1 MRIRIFY
8 KLLVILLLTSLSAC
22 SSLSGNNKIDSNPFT
37 HSIVFYGTDRA
48 RNDSSDPAEF
58 YGSARGDIEF
68 GEASIAVLADGNPAI
83 LQKVLPL
90 SKADFIKK
98 LQLAV
103 KSSDF
108 RAAFVFVHGYNR
120 AFGQV
125 AASTA
130 DFYQNI
136 NFSGIPIF
144 WSWPSTNNPAGY
156 VEDRNNVRW
165 GRPHLAA
172 FIRDV
177 LENSGAETV
186 HILGHSMGGFAV
198 AEAFLHDLIPNG
210 LDTTKIGELV
220 LLAPDIDAEVFRQ
233 DIGPKLVDAGL
244 NITLYASSN
253 DKAMASS
260 HAINGYPRAGD
271 SFDGATIVPGIETI
285 DATAANNSILG
296 HSYFE
301 ESQAVGSDLAAL
313 LNQRMSAADR
323 ALLTAYKLPSG
334 IYWRLDTK

>member
-8 KLLVILLLTSLSAC
+8 KLLVILLLTP
-22 SSLSGNNKIDSNPFT
+22 LSGCTSLLENKKNDSNAFT
-37 HSIVFYGTDRA
+37 SSVVFYGTDRA
-48 RNDSSDPAEF
+48 RYDSSHPAEF
-58 YGSARGDIEF
+58 YGSARGNIEF
-68 GEASIAVLADGNPAI
+68 GEASIAVPEDGDSAI
-83 LQKVLPL
+83 LQKVVPF
-90 SKADFIKK
+90 SKPDFINK
-98 LQLAV
+98 LRLTV
-103 KSSDF
+103 KSSDS
-108 RAAFVFVHGYNR
+108 RAVFVFVHGYNR
-120 AFGQV
+120 SFEKV

-136 NFSGIPIF
+136 KFSGIPIF

-177 LENSGAETV
+177 IENSGAETV

-198 AEAFLHDLIPNG
+198 AEAFLNDLIPNG
-210 LDTTKIGELV
+210 LDTTRIGEFV
-220 LLAPDIDAEVFRQ
+220 LLAPDIDAEIFRR
-233 DIGPKLVDAGL
+233 DIGPKLVNADL
-244 NITLYASSN
+244 DITLYASSN

-260 HAINGYPRAGD
+260 RAINGYPRAGD

-285 DATAANNSILG
+285 DATAANSSILG

-301 ESQAVGSDLAAL
+301 ESEAVGADLAVL
-313 LNQRMSAADR
+313 LNDRLNAADR
-323 ALLTAYKLPSG
+323 ELLTAYKLPNG
-334 IYWRLDTK
+334 IYWRLSQE